1 MTRPGDYRLL
11 VPGSWYRI
19 SLGGADRHQAITALV
34 NRQFRN
40 VDNVPELKKNARSS
54 LRRIAD
60 AAAAN
65 GGIEMYV
72 SLQTAA
78 GFPLPASLVVSLTP
92 PHDDPA
98 AAVPPQRLV
107 RSLRGTDRQVT
118 IADLLHA
125 GQAVRALRPGTPAEP
140 ETLLDMHVPVPSSSS
155 YLILSFSTPLT
166 QLAGPMTEL
175 FDTIASTLRWI
186 S

>member
-1 MTRPGDYRLL
+1 
-11 VPGSWYRI
+11 
-19 SLGGADRHQAITALV
+19 
-34 NRQFRN
+34 
-40 VDNVPELKKNARSS
+40 
-54 LRRIAD
+54 
-60 AAAAN
+60 
-65 GGIEMYV
+65 MYV
-72 SLQTAA
+72 SQQTAA

-118 IADLLHA
+118 ITDLHA
-125 GQAVRALRPGTPAEP
+125 GQAVRALRPATPAEP
-140 ETLLDMHVPVPSSSS
+140 ETLLDMHVPVPGSSS